1 MRVTKIITW
10 WLVCAFLISGCA
22 KNENADSAAEP
33 EESVQ
38 EDYQEETEQEQS
50 EEWDLSQED
59 EWMPEDQ
66 PLEEMASGTG
76 VDYDLTQ
83 MNGDMVY
90 ATVYQ
95 MMADPSTY
103 EGKTFRMH
111 LPVVPREWNLCQE
124 TDPIQIS
131 QNIHQKI
138 RISLWKVSLKL
149 IGKRTMKTCIAAL
162 PMRPWKWCSK
172 E

>member
-50 EEWDLSQED
+50 EEWNLSQED

-90 ATVYQ
+90 ETYREEDDENLYCRLANAT
-95 MMADPSTY
+95 M
-103 EGKTFRMH
+103 E
-111 LPVVPREWNLCQE
+111 VVQ
-124 TDPIQIS
+124 
-131 QNIHQKI
+131 
-138 RISLWKVSLKL
+138 
-149 IGKRTMKTCIAAL
+149 
-162 PMRPWKWCSK
+162 
-172 E
+172 

>member
-76 VDYDLTQ
+76 GLYTPIIVEDTGKIYHYCLIQDALACCAQ
-83 MNGDMVY
+83 GMEFVSGDGSHTDQSEYPPEDTDIIVEGIFETY
-90 ATVYQ
+90 REEDDENLYCRLANAT
-95 MMADPSTY
+95 M
-103 EGKTFRMH
+103 E
-111 LPVVPREWNLCQE
+111 VVQ
-124 TDPIQIS
+124 
-131 QNIHQKI
+131 
-138 RISLWKVSLKL
+138 
-149 IGKRTMKTCIAAL
+149 
-162 PMRPWKWCSK
+162 
-172 E
+172 

>member
-1 MRVTKIITW
+1 MRVTKIIIW

-66 PLEEMASGTG
+66 PLEEMASSTG

-95 MMADPSTY
+95 MMAD
-103 EGKTFRMH
+103 
-111 LPVVPREWNLCQE
+111 LP
-124 TDPIQIS
+124 
-131 QNIHQKI
+131 
-138 RISLWKVSLKL
+138 
-149 IGKRTMKTCIAAL
+149 
-162 PMRPWKWCSK
+162 PMRERHFGWRGFIHPLS
-172 E
+172 

>member
-1 MRVTKIITW
+1 MHCVPYFTEYAVNAGKMRVTKIITW

-103 EGKTFRMH
+103 EGKTFRMEG
-111 LPVVPREWNLCQE
+111 LY
-124 TDPIQIS
+124 TPII
-131 QNIHQKI
+131 
-138 RISLWKVSLKL
+138 VEDT
-149 IGKRTMKTCIAAL
+149 GKRTMKTCIAAL